1 MTIECFVLLL
11 IMMNSQQG
19 LTGRDRDI
27 DDFIKQEKDLPQF
40 RDMFKKILEGGSSTK
55 KVDNF
60 LRENQEGM
68 DFMQEIPGYI
78 DPRTGKV
85 TREDQIAGFPF
96 PYNPAGLPDDVYEAT
111 QRQYGKTDVF
121 GPYTR
126 DDARLIQQFFGN
138 KKGLG

>member
-1 MTIECFVLLL
+1 
-11 IMMNSQQG
+11 MNSQQG

-27 DDFIKQEKDLPQF
+27 DDFIKQEKDLPKF

-68 DFMQEIPGYI
+68 DFKQEIPGYI

-96 PYNPAGLPDDVYEAT
+96 PYNPAGLPDDVFEAT

-121 GPYTR
+121 GPYTA
-126 DDARLIQQFFGN
+126 DDARLIRQFFGN
-138 KKGLG
+138 RKGLG

>member
-1 MTIECFVLLL
+1 
-11 IMMNSQQG
+11 MNSQQG

-27 DDFIKQEKDLPQF
+27 DDFIKQEKDLPKF

-68 DFMQEIPGYI
+68 DFKQEIPGYI

-85 TREDQIAGFPF
+85 TREDQIAGLPF
-96 PYNPAGLPDDVYEAT
+96 PYNPAGLPDDVYQAT

-121 GPYTR
+121 GPYTT
-126 DDARLIQQFFGN
+126 DDARLIQQYFGG
-138 KKGLG
+138 KGKV

>member
-1 MTIECFVLLL
+1 
-11 IMMNSQQG
+11 MNSQQG

-85 TREDQIAGFPF
+85 TREDQIAAFPF
-96 PYNPAGLPDDVYEAT
+96 PYNPAGLPDDVFQAT

-121 GPYTR
+121 GPYTA

-138 KKGLG
+138 RKRL